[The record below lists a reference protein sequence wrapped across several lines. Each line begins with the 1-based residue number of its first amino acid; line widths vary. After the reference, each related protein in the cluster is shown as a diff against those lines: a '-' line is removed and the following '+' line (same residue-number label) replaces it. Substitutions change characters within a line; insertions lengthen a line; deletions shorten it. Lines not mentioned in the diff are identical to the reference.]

1 MVKRLFI
8 SLFAAIVTPVVA
20 MADNTDHA
28 GATDGYKLVWSD
40 EFEGEALD
48 ENQWNIEVNGNGGGN
63 NEMQYYRR
71 ENISIENHT
80 SGARCLVLTA
90 RKEDFGGKKFTSGRL
105 NSHQKVYFKHGK
117 IESRILLPKTANG
130 LWPAFWMMGNDYN
143 KVGWPRCGET
153 DILEMGNAY
162 GISHN
167 TQEKFFN
174 GACHWGFY
182 KNGAYPNYAKS
193 TTNPYSIQDGE
204 FHLFT
209 CVWDENS
216 IRMYLDLDTH
226 PDASPYYEIGINGDN
241 IDSDWST
248 ALYFHKNNFIIYD
261 LAVGGNFTGITGN
274 NNADKITALADG
286 EKKMYID
293 WVRVYQLEG
302 QENIGYPGHP
312 GTASDDNDYQWSDDP
327 VVVNIPAAPSPTKP
341 ESEVVSLFSDAYI
354 NNHNFDYAQ
363 WWAGQATKLDV
374 TADGDNMWLIKDFIF
389 IGSEH
394 DMMDLNT
401 QKGLHMDIYPVDN
414 PLQLGVIPI
423 CRLADDSGNE
433 VEKRQ
438 EAVVPAN
445 QWSQL
450 NFPISKFLELGLSM
464 QRVYQL
470 KLINLDNNGNN
481 NYYIDNIYYYKG
493 EDPTD
498 GIDNILSPVTNYQT
512 QIYNLAGQ
520 RVDSNYRG
528 IVIKNGKKVIVK

>member
-20 MADNTDHA
+20 MADNNDHS
-28 GATDGYKLVWSD
+28 GATDGYVLVWSD
-40 EFEGEALD
+40 EFNGDALD

-71 ENISIENHT
+71 ENVSIENHT

-90 RKEDFGGKKFTSGRL
+90 RKEDYNGKKFTSGRL
-105 NSHQKVYFKHGK
+105 NSLGKVYFKHGK

-130 LWPAFWMMGNDYN
+130 LWPAFWMMGNDFN

-216 IRMYLDLDTH
+216 IRMYLDLDVN

-293 WVRVYQLEG
+293 WVRVYQFEG

-498 GIDNILSPVTNYQT
+498 GIDNVLSPVANHQT
-512 QIYNLAGQ
+512 QTYNLAGQ

-528 IVIKNGKKVIVK
+528 IVIKNGKKVIVN

>member
-1 MVKRLFI
+1 M
-8 SLFAAIVTPVVA
+8 FAAIVTPVVA
-20 MADNTDHA
+20 MADNNDHS
-28 GATDGYKLVWSD
+28 GATDGYVLVWSD
-40 EFEGEALD
+40 EFNGDALD

-63 NEMQYYRR
+63 NEMQFYRR
-71 ENISIENHT
+71 ENVSIENHT

-90 RKEDFGGKKFTSGRL
+90 RKEDYNGKKFTSGRL
-105 NSHQKVYFKHGK
+105 NSLGKVYFKHGK

-130 LWPAFWMMGNDYN
+130 LWPAFWMMGNDFN
-143 KVGWPRCGET
+143 KVGWSRCGET

-216 IRMYLDLDTH
+216 IRMYLDLDVN

-401 QKGLHMDIYPVDN
+401 QKGLHMDIYPVDK

-498 GIDNILSPVTNYQT
+498 GIDNVLSPVANHQT
-512 QIYNLAGQ
+512 QTYNLAGQ

>member
-1 MVKRLFI
+1 
-8 SLFAAIVTPVVA
+8 
-20 MADNTDHA
+20 
-28 GATDGYKLVWSD
+28 
-40 EFEGEALD
+40 
-48 ENQWNIEVNGNGGGN
+48 
-63 NEMQYYRR
+63 
-71 ENISIENHT
+71 
-80 SGARCLVLTA
+80 
-90 RKEDFGGKKFTSGRL
+90 
-105 NSHQKVYFKHGK
+105 
-117 IESRILLPKTANG
+117 
-130 LWPAFWMMGNDYN
+130 
-143 KVGWPRCGET
+143 
-153 DILEMGNAY
+153 
-162 GISHN
+162 
-167 TQEKFFN
+167 
-174 GACHWGFY
+174 
-182 KNGAYPNYAKS
+182 
-193 TTNPYSIQDGE
+193 
-204 FHLFT
+204 
-209 CVWDENS
+209 
-216 IRMYLDLDTH
+216 MYLDLDTH

-401 QKGLHMDIYPVDN
+401 QKGLHMDIYPVDK

-498 GIDNILSPVTNYQT
+498 GIDNVLSPVANHQT
-512 QIYNLAGQ
+512 QTYNLAGQ

-528 IVIKNGKKVIVK
+528 IVIKNGKKVIVN